1 MSISDCVERLL
12 NIGNFGEVTKMKYL
26 CLAYLDENKL
36 ELMTENE
43 RETFHKECFA
53 CDKILRKDGH
63 FVRLEALQ
71 SARNAVTLRWQ
82 KGRVSVTDGPFAE
95 TKEQIGGL
103 LLIEATDLNHATE
116 LMSRHPGI
124 RVGTFEIRPIDE
136 ESTAH
141 ADSAANAGE

>member
-1 MSISDCVERLL
+1 
-12 NIGNFGEVTKMKYL
+12 MKYL
-26 CLAYLDENKL
+26 CLAYLDEKKL
-36 ELMTENE
+36 ESIPENE

-53 CDKILRKDGH
+53 YDAILRKNGH

-71 SARNAVTLRWQ
+71 SAKNAVTLRWQ
-82 KGRVSVTDGPFAE
+82 KSGVSVTDGPFAE

-103 LLIEATDLNHATE
+103 LVIEATDLNQATE

-141 ADSAANAGE
+141 ANSATNS